1 MSFGGFKLRDSV
13 GSMERV
19 AKIGSS
25 PAPDLT
31 LVDAEASD
39 GRRRRTQRS
48 REKIISAM
56 FRLISGDDPYPS
68 VVAIAKEAGVSK
80 RTAFRLFSD
89 LDSLIMEM
97 SQQLKDELRPVIYAP
112 YESETW
118 RGKVGELVDRRAI
131 VFEKAMILKQSADI
145 RRFRSKFLMSDYTN
159 FVEREKATLLE
170 LLPAR
175 VKRNRSVTAA
185 LMAALSFQTWTQLRL
200 QQGLSP
206 RQAKA
211 AMQTAMEAIVGGY

>member
-1 MSFGGFKLRDSV
+1 MLRDSV
-13 GSMERV
+13 GRMDRKTKTGFSE
-19 AKIGSS
+19 
-25 PAPDLT
+25 APDLT
-31 LVDAEASD
+31 VVQTDATD
-39 GRRRRTQRS
+39 GRHRRTQRS
-48 REKIISAM
+48 REKIIAAM
-56 FRLISGDDPYPS
+56 FRLISDDDPYPS
-68 VVAIAKEAGVSK
+68 VVAIANEAGVSK

-112 YESETW
+112 YESNTW
-118 RGKVGELVDRRAI
+118 RGKLGELVDRRAI
-131 VFEKAMILKQSADI
+131 VFEKIMILKQSADI

-170 LLPAR
+170 LLPTR
-175 VKRNRSVTAA
+175 IKRSKSVTAA

-206 RQAKA
+206 RQARA
-211 AMQTAMEAIVGGY
+211 AMHTAMEAMVGGF

>member
-1 MSFGGFKLRDSV
+1 MDRKTKTGFS
-13 GSMERV
+13 E
-19 AKIGSS
+19 
-25 PAPDLT
+25 APDLT
-31 LVDAEASD
+31 VVQTDATD
-39 GRRRRTQRS
+39 GRHRRTQRS
-48 REKIISAM
+48 REKIIAAM
-56 FRLISGDDPYPS
+56 FRLISDDDPYPS
-68 VVAIAKEAGVSK
+68 VVAIANEAGVSK

-112 YESETW
+112 YESNTW
-118 RGKVGELVDRRAI
+118 RGKLGELVDRRAI
-131 VFEKAMILKQSADI
+131 VFEKIMILKQSADI

-170 LLPAR
+170 LLPTR
-175 VKRNRSVTAA
+175 IKRSKSVTAA

-206 RQAKA
+206 RQARA
-211 AMQTAMEAIVGGY
+211 AMHTAMEAMVGGF

>member
-1 MSFGGFKLRDSV
+1 
-13 GSMERV
+13 
-19 AKIGSS
+19 
-25 PAPDLT
+25 
-31 LVDAEASD
+31 
-39 GRRRRTQRS
+39 
-48 REKIISAM
+48 M

>member
-1 MSFGGFKLRDSV
+1 MLRDSV
-13 GSMERV
+13 GRMDRKTKTGFSE
-19 AKIGSS
+19 
-25 PAPDLT
+25 APDLT
-31 LVDAEASD
+31 VVQTDATD
-39 GRRRRTQRS
+39 GRHRRTQRS
-48 REKIISAM
+48 REKIIAAM
-56 FRLISGDDPYPS
+56 FRLISDDDPYPS
-68 VVAIAKEAGVSK
+68 VVAIANEAGVSK

-112 YESETW
+112 YESNTW
-118 RGKVGELVDRRAI
+118 RGKLGELVDRRAI
-131 VFEKAMILKQSADI
+131 VFEKIMILKQSADI

-170 LLPAR
+170 LLPTR
-175 VKRNRSVTAA
+175 IKRSKSVTAA

-206 RQAKA
+206 RQARA
-211 AMQTAMEAIVGGY
+211 AMHTAMEAMVDGF

>member
-1 MSFGGFKLRDSV
+1 MDRKTKTGFS
-13 GSMERV
+13 E
-19 AKIGSS
+19 
-25 PAPDLT
+25 APDLT
-31 LVDAEASD
+31 VVQTDATD
-39 GRRRRTQRS
+39 GRHRRTQRS
-48 REKIISAM
+48 REKIIAAM
-56 FRLISGDDPYPS
+56 FRLISDDDPYPS
-68 VVAIAKEAGVSK
+68 VVAIANEAGVSK

-112 YESETW
+112 YESNTW
-118 RGKVGELVDRRAI
+118 RGKLGELVDRRAI
-131 VFEKAMILKQSADI
+131 VFEKIMILKQSADI

-170 LLPAR
+170 LLPTR
-175 VKRNRSVTAA
+175 IKRSKSVTAA

-206 RQAKA
+206 RQARA
-211 AMQTAMEAIVGGY
+211 AMHTAMEAMVDGF